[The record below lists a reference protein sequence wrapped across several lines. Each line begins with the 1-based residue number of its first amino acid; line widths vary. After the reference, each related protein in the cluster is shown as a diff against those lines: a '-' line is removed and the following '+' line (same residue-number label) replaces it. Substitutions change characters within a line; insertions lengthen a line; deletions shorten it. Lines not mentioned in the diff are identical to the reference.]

1 MDEDE
6 DVVMELHVAVQAEEA
21 LSHLVV
27 EEEETVAGVLAIE
40 AAAVD
45 TVAAATAAEEIAAD
59 TAEVAIGAAIVE
71 VVIGAEAAVIEVAAA
86 ADDHL
91 RRSTR
96 RPLEEYPFPI
106 LK

>member
-6 DVVMELHVAVQAEEA
+6 DVVMELHVVAQAVEA
-21 LSHLVV
+21 LFHLVV
-27 EEEETVAGVLAIE
+27 EGETVAEVLAIE

-45 TVAAATAAEEIAAD
+45 TVAAATAAEEIAAG
-59 TAEVAIGAAIVE
+59 TEEVAIGAATVE
-71 VVIGAEAAVIEVAAA
+71 VAIGAEVAVIEVAAA

-96 RPLEEYPFPI
+96 RPLEQYPSPI
-106 LK
+106 PR

>member
-21 LSHLVV
+21 LFHLVV
-27 EEEETVAGVLAIE
+27 EEEESVAGVLAIE

-45 TVAAATAAEEIAAD
+45 TVAAANAAEEIGAD
-59 TAEVAIGAAIVE
+59 TAEVVIGVATVE
-71 VVIGAEAAVIEVAAA
+71 VVIGAEVAVTEVAAV

-96 RPLEEYPFPI
+96 RPLEWYPSPI
-106 LK
+106 PK